1 MRDKKRSTEIP
12 SHRTTP
18 ARLDVDSDGCD
29 LLLAR
34 MQDPKTRRAM
44 KTAFRASAKQLG
56 EAAVA
61 EARRRPGV
69 QPSSVEA
76 QTDKRVAGRIQ
87 AILTKVA
94 DDADRNALAH
104 SVKAGRTVY
113 QSDPAGSGLTERIS
127 ADGRRTLGRF
137 VKRRFV
143 PVRSS
148 GSGRR

>member
-1 MRDKKRSTEIP
+1 MRDKKRSTDTP

-18 ARLDVDSDGCD
+18 PRLDVDSDGCNP
-29 LLLAR
+29 LLAR
-34 MQDPKTRRAM
+34 MQEPKTRQAM
-44 KTAFRASAKQLG
+44 KTAFRASAEQLG
-56 EAAVA
+56 EAAIA
-61 EARRRPGV
+61 EARRRPSV
-69 QPSSVEA
+69 QPTSVEA

-87 AILTKVA
+87 ANLKKVV
-94 DDADRNALAH
+94 DDVDRNAFAH

-113 QSDPAGSGLTERIS
+113 QSDPAGSGLTERIE

-148 GSGRR
+148 SSRRR